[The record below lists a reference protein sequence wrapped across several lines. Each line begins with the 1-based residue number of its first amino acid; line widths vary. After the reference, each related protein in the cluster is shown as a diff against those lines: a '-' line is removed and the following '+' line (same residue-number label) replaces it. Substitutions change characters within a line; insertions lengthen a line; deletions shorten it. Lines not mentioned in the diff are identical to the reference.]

1 MTTTFDAIETLPA
14 KLDTTPAHIN
24 PGGPEP
30 AWFADE
36 LSEAGA
42 TVTVAG
48 QPNAAGCSTRV
59 LPLPPLAQGQ
69 TAQTFTFSFY
79 VCPDWQA
86 DRYSQ
91 DHETDPIIV
100 LPDGTLI
107 NLSCQ
112 ASAKTGNWQ
121 IDNWTDTG
129 IPHRLKAANLNAVQY
144 VAKVDYAAKAGVWQ
158 SINGTAVDPSIAT
171 IAGTSGAAAGWGAPN
186 IIGVQ
191 FQETVGAVAGS
202 YTCTR
207 SGVRLVIE

>member
-1 MTTTFDAIETLPA
+1 MTTTFDAIETLPC
-14 KLDTTPAHIN
+14 KLNTVPAQIN
-24 PGGPEP
+24 PGGPVP

-36 LSEAGA
+36 LSEDGA

-69 TAQTFTFSFY
+69 TAQAFTFSFNA
-79 VCPDWQA
+79 CLDA
-86 DRYSQ
+86 NSDRYSQ
-91 DHETDPIIV
+91 DHETDLMIT

-107 NLSCQ
+107 NMSCQ

-121 IDNWTDTG
+121 IGNWTDTG
-129 IPHRLKAANLNAVQY
+129 IPHGLKSGKVNPVQY
-144 VAKVDYAAKAGVWQ
+144 VAKVDHAAKALTWV
-158 SINGTAVDPSIAT
+158 SINGVPVNPTIAT
-171 IAGTSGAAAGWGAPN
+171 IAGTPGAAAGWGAPN
-186 IIGVQ
+186 LIGVQ

-207 SGVRLVIE
+207 SGVKLVIE